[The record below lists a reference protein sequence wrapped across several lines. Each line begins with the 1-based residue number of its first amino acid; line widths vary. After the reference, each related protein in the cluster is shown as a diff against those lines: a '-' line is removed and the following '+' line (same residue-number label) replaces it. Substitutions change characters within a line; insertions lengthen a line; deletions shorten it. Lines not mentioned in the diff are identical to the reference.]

1 MCYIVAMIN
10 LDMQASIEKA
20 IAKEYFGKLM
30 PDVEKKIEEISFKI
44 TTAQSRFEN
53 ETKIV

>member
-1 MCYIVAMIN
+1 MAMIN
-10 LDMQASIEKA
+10 LDMQASIAKA